1 MESGKVML
9 GILGGLAAGALLG
22 VLFAPAKGSKTR
34 KKILKKGKDYSD
46 SLKHKIEEVY
56 KDGVTKYD
64 GLLSDGKE
72 KIAERDI

>member
-9 GILGGLAAGALLG
+9 GILGGLATGVLLG

-34 KKILKKGKDYSD
+34 KKMLKKGKDYSD

-64 GLLSDGKE
+64 GVLSDGKE
-72 KIAERDI
+72 KFS